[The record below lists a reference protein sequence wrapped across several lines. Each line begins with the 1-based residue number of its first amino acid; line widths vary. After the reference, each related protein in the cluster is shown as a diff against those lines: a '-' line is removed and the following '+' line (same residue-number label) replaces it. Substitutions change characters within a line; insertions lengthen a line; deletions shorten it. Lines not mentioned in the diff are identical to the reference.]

1 MKINATTLLFSSIK
15 MCYTKKLVKMKG
27 YHIVYGKE
35 ITKSR
40 CCVCSGSALLCIVGK
55 CLSMCEEK
63 IGYEW
68 LAIEGAGSQILF
80 AGYRFFLAGIFTFL
94 IGSFLEKRWLM
105 IRRSSV
111 LPVFGQGML
120 QTFIQ
125 YICFYIGLAHTTGA
139 KGSVINASNAFFAL
153 IFAHFMIKS
162 EKMTWKKSIG
172 CLIGFAGVIVINLTP
187 GGMAGGFQ
195 WMGEWLILVCSMA
208 YGASSVT
215 LKLLSGK
222 ETPTAITAF
231 QLLFG
236 GGMLILAGVLL
247 GGHVRGFTMRSV
259 LLLLYM
265 ALLSTVAFS
274 IWALLLKYN
283 PVGKV
288 AVFGFTIPVFGVALS
303 AVFLGEDIWK
313 IQNLAAL
320 ILVSAGI
327 IFVNREKE
335 SKNDT
340 DQRADL

>member
-1 MKINATTLLFSSIK
+1 ME
-15 MCYTKKLVKMKG
+15 KKLQNPGV
-27 YHIVYGKE
+27 VFAL
-35 ITKSR
+35 
-40 CCVCSGSALLCIVGK
+40 ALLCCALWGSAFPCV
-55 CLSMCEEK
+55 K

-125 YICFYIGLAHTTGA
+125 YICFYIGLAYTTGA

-195 WMGEWLILVCSMA
+195 WMGEGLILVCSMA

-247 GGHVRGFTMRSV
+247 GGPRAWIYDAVR
-259 LLLLYM
+259 
-265 ALLSTVAFS
+265 VAF
-274 IWALLLKYN
+274 IVY
-283 PVGKV
+283 GT
-288 AVFGFTIPVFGVALS
+288 AVHGCVQHMGVAFE
-303 AVFLGEDIWK
+303 V
-313 IQNLAAL
+313 
-320 ILVSAGI
+320 
-327 IFVNREKE
+327 
-335 SKNDT
+335 
-340 DQRADL
+340 

>member
-1 MKINATTLLFSSIK
+1 ME
-15 MCYTKKLVKMKG
+15 KKLQNPGV
-27 YHIVYGKE
+27 VFAL
-35 ITKSR
+35 
-40 CCVCSGSALLCIVGK
+40 ALLCCALWGSAFPCV
-55 CLSMCEEK
+55 K

-195 WMGEWLILVCSMA
+195 WMGEGLILVCSMA
-208 YGASSVT
+208 YIRWRNAD
-215 LKLLSGK
+215 
-222 ETPTAITAF
+222 
-231 QLLFG
+231 FG
-236 GGMLILAGVLL
+236 RCFAWRPRAWIYDA
-247 GGHVRGFTMRSV
+247 VR
-259 LLLLYM
+259 
-265 ALLSTVAFS
+265 VAF
-274 IWALLLKYN
+274 IVY
-283 PVGKV
+283 GT
-288 AVFGFTIPVFGVALS
+288 AVHGCIQHMGVAFE
-303 AVFLGEDIWK
+303 V
-313 IQNLAAL
+313 
-320 ILVSAGI
+320 
-327 IFVNREKE
+327 
-335 SKNDT
+335 
-340 DQRADL
+340 

>member
-1 MKINATTLLFSSIK
+1 ME
-15 MCYTKKLVKMKG
+15 KKLQNPGV
-27 YHIVYGKE
+27 VFAL
-35 ITKSR
+35 
-40 CCVCSGSALLCIVGK
+40 ALLCCALWGSAFPCV
-55 CLSMCEEK
+55 K

-187 GGMAGGFQ
+187 GGMAVDF
-195 WMGEWLILVCSMA
+195 
-208 YGASSVT
+208 
-215 LKLLSGK
+215 SG
-222 ETPTAITAF
+222 
-231 QLLFG
+231 
-236 GGMLILAGVLL
+236 
-247 GGHVRGFTMRSV
+247 
-259 LLLLYM
+259 
-265 ALLSTVAFS
+265 
-274 IWALLLKYN
+274 W
-283 PVGKV
+283 
-288 AVFGFTIPVFGVALS
+288 
-303 AVFLGEDIWK
+303 
-313 IQNLAAL
+313 
-320 ILVSAGI
+320 
-327 IFVNREKE
+327 EKG
-335 SKNDT
+335 
-340 DQRADL
+340 

>member
-1 MKINATTLLFSSIK
+1 ME
-15 MCYTKKLVKMKG
+15 KKLQNPGV
-27 YHIVYGKE
+27 VFAL
-35 ITKSR
+35 
-40 CCVCSGSALLCIVGK
+40 ALLCCALWGSAFPCV
-55 CLSMCEEK
+55 K

-195 WMGEWLILVCSMA
+195 WMGEGLILVCSMA

-247 GGHVRGFTMRSV
+247 GGHVRGFTMRSCCF
-259 LLLLYM
+259 YC
-265 ALLSTVAFS
+265 
-274 IWALLLKYN
+274 IWHCCPRLH
-283 PVGKV
+283 
-288 AVFGFTIPVFGVALS
+288 S
-303 AVFLGEDIWK
+303 AYGRCF
-313 IQNLAAL
+313 
-320 ILVSAGI
+320 
-327 IFVNREKE
+327 
-335 SKNDT
+335 
-340 DQRADL
+340 